1 MSADFSFVLASGTPY
16 SPGSE
21 VEFTTRMT
29 ALGYRPGRDVV
40 PVALDQDRGVYDEI
54 EESEADRQPPRS
66 CGWAREY
73 DGPHCTLYVLVAGG
87 TKMTNGYI
95 DVDGKAF
102 DRLMADGQLAEV
114 LSAVGALAQTIHA
127 AGGFATFDQAFE
139 PVAPDRILD
148 VIQHVPSDLGEPA
161 VMGLAAYRDGLE
173 AELRARFGKDFEI
186 SMWTTGYLLLTHRDL
201 A

>member
-1 MSADFSFVLASGTPY
+1 MSADLSFVVASDKPY
-16 SPGSE
+16 SPGFE
-21 VEFTTRMT
+21 AEFTTRMT
-29 ALGYRPGRDVV
+29 ALGYRPGRDIV
-40 PVALDQDRGVYDEI
+40 PVVFDKDRGVYDER
-54 EESEADRQPPRS
+54 EDSETDRPPLPS

-87 TKMTNGYI
+87 TKFTNGYI

-102 DRLMADGQLAEV
+102 DRLMADGQLSEV
-114 LSAVGALAQTIHA
+114 LSAVGALAQTLHA

-148 VIQHVPSDLGEPA
+148 VIQRVPSDLGEPA
-161 VMGLAAYRDGLE
+161 VMGLVAYKDGLD

-201 A
+201 T